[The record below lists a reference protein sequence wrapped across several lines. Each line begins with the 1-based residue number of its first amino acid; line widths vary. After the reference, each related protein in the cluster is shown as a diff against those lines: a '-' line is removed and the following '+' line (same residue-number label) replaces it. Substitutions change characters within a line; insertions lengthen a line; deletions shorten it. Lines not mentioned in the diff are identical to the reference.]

1 MKLSELMTYNH
12 NLKIDSNDISFSSAY
27 ERDYMLVSDDEKNVI
42 AIDITSDEVKDKM
55 IENINR
61 AKSDKSKQRDIL
73 YSLWQLYL
81 LYESRSLDRMIEIP
95 EEEFNR
101 ELSKL
106 ERVYDVIDDFKK
118 TIKENDNE

>member
-1 MKLSELMTYNH
+1 MIYNQK
-12 NLKIDSNDISFSSAY
+12 LKIDSNDISFSSAY
-27 ERDYMLVSDDEKNVI
+27 ERDYMLVSDDENNVI
-42 AIDITSDEVKDKM
+42 AIDITSDEVKYKM

-118 TIKENDNE
+118 TIKETNE

>member
-1 MKLSELMTYNH
+1 MTYNH
-12 NLKIDSNDISFSSAY
+12 KLKIDSNDISFSSAY
-27 ERDYMLVSDDEKNVI
+27 ERDYMLVSNENNNVV

-55 IENINR
+55 IENIKR
-61 AKSDKSKQRDIL
+61 TKSDKSKQQDIL

-101 ELSKL
+101 EFSKL
-106 ERVYDVIDDFKK
+106 ERVYDVIGDFKK
-118 TIKENDNE
+118 TIKENFNERTFYE